1 MNKPFFDDQAHIAEQ
16 FNIVDDH
23 TTQVAR
29 LAFHKINSYKLSLT
43 DQAFC
48 MSHDHL
54 KGLIKGSLL
63 NYVNAFSILYI
74 QGFFAGELKN

>member
-1 MNKPFFDDQAHIAEQ
+1 MKTQFYNDQAHIAEQ
-16 FNIVDDH
+16 FNIVEEH
-23 TTQVAR
+23 TTQIAR

-43 DQAFC
+43 SQAYC

-63 NYVNAFSILYI
+63 NYVNAFSVLYI
-74 QGFFAGELKN
+74 QGFFAEELKN